1 MATSKAQV
9 EATLRYKAKA
19 YKRIPL
25 DIRIEEYEALK
36 HYTDKTGESINGF
49 IRRII
54 KENIESEEISHNKGR
69 Q

>member
-1 MATSKAQV
+1 MGTSKAQT

-25 DIRIEEYEALK
+25 DVKIEEYEELK
-36 HYTDKTGESINGF
+36 AYTEKTGESINGF

-54 KENIESEEISHNKGR
+54 KENIKK
-69 Q
+69 